1 MSRKLTVDDVFS
13 RGWRARSE
21 HQYEVK
27 GFCAEIAHGYSKQFL
42 GTMVYSFENEW
53 YHVMDGVCRHIKGLY
68 GGFTGESLTGNKLRR
83 YELYRF
89 RIEQPPMFKD
99 EDRIPTLRE
108 LASEA
113 EKLKR
118 QARDA

>member
-1 MSRKLTVDDVFS
+1 
-13 RGWRARSE
+13 
-21 HQYEVK
+21 
-27 GFCAEIAHGYSKQFL
+27 
-42 GTMVYSFENEW
+42 
-53 YHVMDGVCRHIKGLY
+53 
-68 GGFTGESLTGNKLRR
+68 
-83 YELYRF
+83 LYRF